1 MASGQLKHLHLFLLI
16 ATVALLFRVQPSSQ
30 CSDST
35 VVRVGQSLA
44 SPTPCSD
51 ELVCSSLQDAIDY
64 VSTTSVNS
72 SGLDCDR
79 VVIQIPDGQHY
90 ITNPTHFGNKSVHF
104 IGSGDSVTVSCD
116 YFANENTTNSNE
128 MHTWYFEYSESVV
141 LRNIHFRDCG
151 FPIRLYAI
159 RHIQVHNCTF
169 R

>member
-1 MASGQLKHLHLFLLI
+1 MFLLFVLVS
-16 ATVALLFRVQPSSQ
+16 TLLCYKSSVQ
-30 CSDST
+30 CSNST

-44 SPTPCSD
+44 SPTSCSD

-72 SGLDCDR
+72 SGLDCDS

-116 YFANENTTNSNE
+116 YFANENTTNSYE

-141 LRNIHFRDCG
+141 LHNIHFRGCG
-151 FPIRLYAI
+151 FPIRLSTL
-159 RHIQVHNCTF
+159 RTVQVHNCTF

>member
-1 MASGQLKHLHLFLLI
+1 MLSLRRRDSFCVWLIVPALCLASSVK
-16 ATVALLFRVQPSSQ
+16 AQ
-30 CSDST
+30 CSTSA
-35 VVRVGQSLA
+35 VAVSE
-44 SPTPCSD
+44 PCSVD
-51 ELVCSSLQDAIDY
+51 CGLAQCMSTLQDAIDY

-104 IGSGDSVTVSCD
+104 NGSGDSVTVSCD
-116 YFANENTTNSNE
+116 YFVNETISTDLTSL
-128 MHTWYFEYSESVV
+128 HTWYFEYSKSIE
-141 LRNIHFRDCG
+141 LRNIHFRGCG

-159 RHIQVHNCTF
+159 RHIQIHNCTF